1 MEDIVTA
8 PEAAHLT
15 PLLLAETR
23 TLHTVRH
30 SRYSHCPMKR
40 PGVPPSVRL
49 SVPLRRVYCCGPG
62 RREISIDCCTAH
74 CSVWAVSRCQPNTE
88 ACIDCICRVCREMTD
103 DEDGAHSI
111 RLISTACRPP
121 TRSGSSAPLD
131 QSVTKTLVY
140 DDDIACVGQTWNWVI
155 GSPGQWVIWVIFHH
169 PGRRVAGSS
178 F

>member
-1 MEDIVTA
+1 
-8 PEAAHLT
+8 
-15 PLLLAETR
+15 
-23 TLHTVRH
+23 
-30 SRYSHCPMKR
+30 MKR

-49 SVPLRRVYCCGPG
+49 SVPLRRVCCCGPG

-88 ACIDCICRVCREMTD
+88 ACRVIREMAH
-103 DEDGAHSI
+103 DEDGAHSV

-121 TRSGSSAPLD
+121 TRTDSSAPLD

-155 GSPGQWVIWVIFHH
+155 GSPGRPVIILT
-169 PGRRVAGSS
+169 RCETRVFPVFEKKPKIYKDIYFCENPSNRH
-178 F
+178 